1 MGAVKVTK
9 VVSILQNVIFFYLKL
24 SKVIRLQ
31 NNANCPN
38 HFVLQIVIVVV
49 QHQFVIQLPLS
60 VEVVQAHSVLQ
71 IFVLRMAPV

>member
-9 VVSILQNVIFFYLKL
+9 VVSILQNVNFFYLKL
-24 SKVIRLQ
+24 SKVIQIQ
-31 NNANCPN
+31 NNVNCHN
-38 HFVLQIVIVVV
+38 RFVLQIVIVVV

-60 VEVVQAHSVLQ
+60 VEVVQALSVLQ